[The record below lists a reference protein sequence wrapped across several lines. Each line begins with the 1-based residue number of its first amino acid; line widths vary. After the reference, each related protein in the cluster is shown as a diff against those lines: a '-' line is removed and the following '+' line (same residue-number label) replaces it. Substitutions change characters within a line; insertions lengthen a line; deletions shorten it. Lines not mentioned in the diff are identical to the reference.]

1 MRQTIPLWLLAA
13 LTMSGCASGIDPFQ
27 NGLNVSSTP
36 KMLCTVDSILVDE
49 ITRAPATLP
58 EATAG
63 DLATLRQNREDSK
76 DQYQALRRSSN
87 ALVKQVAPCL
97 EKPPIKPRKE

>member
-1 MRQTIPLWLLAA
+1 MRQTILLWLAAA
-13 LTMSGCASGIDPFQ
+13 LTISGCASGIDRS
-27 NGLNVSSTP
+27 LNASSQP
-36 KMLCTVDSILVDE
+36 KMLCTVDSVLVDE
-49 ITRAPATLP
+49 ITQAAATLP
-58 EATAG
+58 EAKAG

-97 EKPPIKPRKE
+97 EKPPKPLKE